1 MIHFKSN
8 LYSLSILLLLLIT
21 GCVNEQFDDPNESD
35 DIVFVTFRPKD
46 FVSGDQ
52 SLASGF
58 RVIVFNSSGSLELNK
73 TQDELTKTSQGNY
86 KMQIRPGCYTL
97 YTVANMPQELTPEL
111 QNIRTEAALDALK
124 MNYSVTVADSDIPVV
139 WKKVIFV
146 RSAGKGM
153 TQGQIS
159 FNNTNWSDTLN
170 ISMER
175 VFAKISVACKK
186 ENPNETVMIQSIA
199 LENLPAFSGL
209 QPLVY
214 PLSDKLLSIDK
225 DFSAQPLPAGSSSTA
240 ILPGQIVPENTPA
253 SAERRTLLSMRFSNG
268 GYNFEASFP
277 IDEVKRN
284 NFYQFEITVK
294 GNIAEIES
302 LTVLPWNDNS
312 SDGNIPGGEISFSGL
327 DVPYSLYSSSKVFF
341 TTKNIPQ
348 SAVSLSDV
356 FIGSGVQI
364 NSKFDMT
371 QTKIDYTYNPDTRT
385 GYGSLVIKRNKA
397 SMMPDSLVVSAAGLK
412 RIIRVNGM
420 GIAGSNIYWDAAQN
434 RLTFDDTPLPGQSAP
449 HEKYQGVSFYWGG
462 LQAIPGGSQNSNTSP
477 VMDYVWSSTGDTRMN
492 APVCVTNYLDLV
504 NRKFPF
510 KPDDGLGDICLF
522 MTRRGWAPKNKKW
535 RMPQRDELNK
545 IFPVVQVGTYLD
557 KYPGY
562 QPGYT
567 RDGTSPVETGLR
579 LGNYYLPQSGFFHR
593 YGPGLGFNSQVCSNS
608 FYATEDIPK
617 GQYAITEF
625 YSLTKGRITNYY
637 TNHTS
642 FGLFV
647 RCVVDET
654 PGDIIPLYMV
664 SYDLSDKGSG
674 TITAP
679 TSSGII
685 TNQYAGPGGSV
696 VLSSVQLPSTG
707 GFTHVGWIAD
717 GQTYTFGATLS
728 GINKDVV
735 VAPAWEE
742 HDIDG
747 TVWAATDLMA
757 SKQFAPSPVYG
768 STEGPGNYFCW
779 NALTPDDN
787 VSYPSYDPQR
797 DPCPDGWRVP
807 TMDEVDN
814 LVSFRGQGIPPFAGE
829 YNGVKG
835 YWFGIGRQ
843 PDPEEYNK
851 YLFMKLSGYRFNG
864 AFNSSGWLYI
874 PVKEESS
881 NQKRYVYN
889 ALWPAKFNLNTGMA
903 KNLGTTIRC
912 VKK

>member
-8 LYSLSILLLLLIT
+8 LYSLSILLLILIT
-21 GCVNEQFDDPNESD
+21 GCVNEQFDDSNKSD

-46 FVSGDQ
+46 LVSEDQ

-58 RVIVFNSSGSLELNK
+58 RVIVFNSSGSLEFNK
-73 TQDELTKTSQGNY
+73 TQDELTHTSGGRY
-86 KMQIRPGCYTL
+86 KMAIRPGCYTL
-97 YTVANMPQELTPEL
+97 YTVANLPQELTPEL
-111 QNIRTEAALDALK
+111 QAIRSAAELDALRL
-124 MNYSVTVADSDIPVV
+124 NYTTGITDSQIPVV

-146 RSAGKGM
+146 RSTGKEL

-159 FNNTNWSDTLN
+159 FNNEQWQDTLN

-175 VFAKISVACKK
+175 AFAKITVDCKN
-186 ENPNETVMIQSIA
+186 ENPNETVMIQGIA

-209 QPLVY
+209 QPLAY

-225 DFSAQPLPAGSSSTA
+225 DFSAQPLPVGNSGTVVLS
-240 ILPGQIVPENTPA
+240 GQVIPENIPA
-253 SAERRTLLSMRFSNG
+253 TSERRTILSMRFSNG

-284 NFYQFEITVK
+284 CFYQFDITVK
-294 GNIAEIES
+294 GSIAKIES

-327 DVPYSLYSSSKVFF
+327 NVPYSLYSSSKIFF

-356 FIGSGVQI
+356 FIGSGLQI
-364 NSKFDMT
+364 GTKFDMT

-385 GYGSLVIKRNKA
+385 GYGSLNIKRNKA

-412 RIIRVNGM
+412 RIISVNGM

-434 RLTFDDTPLPGQSAP
+434 RLTFDDTPFPGQRAP

-462 LQAIPGGSQNSNTSP
+462 LQAIPGGSQNSGDSQ

-545 IFPVVQVGTYLD
+545 ILPVVQEGRYLNNN
-557 KYPGY
+557 PGY

-567 RDGTSPVETGLR
+567 LDGTSPVETGLR
-579 LGNYYLPQSGFFHR
+579 LGNYYLPQSGYFHR
-593 YGPGLGFNSQVCSNS
+593 YGPGLGFNSQVCGNS

-617 GQYAITEF
+617 GQYAMSEF
-625 YSLTKGRITNYY
+625 YSLRKGSISNNY
-637 TNHTS
+637 TNHYD

-685 TNQYAGPGGSV
+685 TNQYADQGGSV
-696 VLSSVQLPSTG
+696 VLSSVQLPSTNG
-707 GFTHVGWIAD
+707 LSHVGWIAD
-717 GQTYTFGATLS
+717 GRKYAFGATLS

-742 HDIDG
+742 HVIAG
-747 TVWAATDLMA
+747 TVWAATNLMA
-757 SKQFAPSPVYG
+757 SKQFAPSPAYS
-768 STEGPGNYFCW
+768 STEGFGNYFCW
-779 NALTPDDN
+779 NALTPDDIT
-787 VSYPSYDPQR
+787 SYPSYDPQR
-797 DPCPDGWRVP
+797 DPCPDGWRMP
-807 TMDEVDN
+807 TKTEVGL
-814 LVSFRGQGIPPFAGE
+814 LVGFNNQGALIFAGE
-829 YNGVKG
+829 YDNVKG
-835 YWFGIGRQ
+835 YWFGIDRQ
-843 PDPEEYNK
+843 PTPEEYSK
-851 YLFMKLSGYRFNG
+851 YLFIKLSGYRFNG
-864 AFNSSGWLYI
+864 SYDSMGWLYI
-874 PVKEESS
+874 PVKEDSP
-881 NQKRYVYN
+881 NQKRNVFN
-889 ALWPAKFNLNTGMA
+889 ALWPSTFALNTGMA
-903 KNLGTTIRC
+903 KNLGTPVRC
-912 VKK
+912 VKQ